1 MNFEKNVKIYVLR
14 DPETREIRY
23 VGKTVGS
30 LEKRLSEHLK
40 YNGTDHRSFW
50 IQSLL
55 KQNLEPTIEQV
66 DVCYDC
72 EWQEK
77 ETMWIQQCK
86 AYGYDLTNGTEGG
99 DGCTGWKHTEE
110 SRKNL
115 SKALKGRV
123 FTEEWKQK
131 IRESLA
137 KTNIDPEVR
146 KRRSLSKKGKP
157 SPRRGCTSSD
167 ECKAN
172 MSKALKGR
180 IFTEEHKRRL
190 SEAGKRR
197 YAKLK
202 TNVSNENSCIE

>member
-1 MNFEKNVKIYVLR
+1 MGFFMGVIYMNFEKNVRIYVLR

-40 YNGTDHRSFW
+40 YNGADHRSFW

-55 KQNLEPTIEQV
+55 KQGLEPLIEQV

-77 ETMWIQQCK
+77 EAMWIRQCK

-110 SRKNL
+110 SRENL
-115 SKALKGRV
+115 SNALKGRV

-131 IRESLA
+131 LKEGQARANS
-137 KTNIDPEVR
+137 NPEVR
-146 KRRSLSKKGKP
+146 KRKSLAKKGCKP
-157 SPRRGCTSSD
+157 NLSD
-167 ECKAN
+167 EQRKRKSE
-172 MSKALKGR
+172 MT
-180 IFTEEHKRRL
+180 TEMNLRRWHPN
-190 SEAGKRR
+190 A
-197 YAKLK
+197 Y
-202 TNVSNENSCIE
+202 NENSCIE